1 LEAAGFDGM
10 SLPQG
15 ESIGLIAQEL
25 KKVFPELVSQEAY
38 RPSPQKGAGR
48 TEATSYQ
55 AVNYTRLVPVLLKA
69 VQEQQTQIEQLKQA
83 LRQNGIQ
90 LPTSGK

>member
-1 LEAAGFDGM
+1 
-10 SLPQG
+10 
-15 ESIGLIAQEL
+15 
-25 KKVFPELVSQEAY
+25 
-38 RPSPQKGAGR
+38 
-48 TEATSYQ
+48 
-55 AVNYTRLVPVLLKA
+55 VPVLLKA